1 MAYVIIFGDTNFPI
15 GSDGSY
21 GRNETGTD
29 IIVRDTSSD
38 EYYTIPTCCSDNYM
52 TVWYG
57 NGVYNDDI
65 INALL
70 GTDIDFRN
78 INEGEFVSSV
88 DISHYNIYA
97 SYNGTCYVASFGARN
112 ANAITLIPHMF
123 EDIPLSSISLPCN
136 ITEIPDYMF
145 CNSSLRWINIP
156 STVVTIGNNA
166 FDDCNML
173 EDVKFN
179 GNNLDTIDE
188 KAFAGCNAL
197 PSIVIPNSVTSIGG
211 SGFSYCT
218 SLTSCTL
225 SNNLETIEDSLFM
238 NCQSLETINIPN
250 SVTSIG
256 DSAFTNCISLTSVTI
271 GNGVESI
278 GDYAFY
284 DCTDLLDVTIPDNV
298 TAMGD
303 ATFSGCTSL
312 SSVTIGDGVTS
323 MSSPS
328 IFEDCTSLE
337 SVDFG
342 SNIISLGG
350 SGLLS
355 GCTALTDI
363 YLRYTGGVVN
373 TSQYLIDRNIASG
386 VTLHVPSSLE
396 NDYKNSMLWTQ
407 VAGFDANNIV
417 GDL

>member
-1 MAYVIIFGDTNFPI
+1 MAYEIIFGDTNFPI

-38 EYYTIPTCCSDNYM
+38 EYYTIPTCCSNNYM

-123 EDIPLSSISLPCN
+123 EDIPLSYISLPCN

-166 FDDCNML
+166 FDDCDIL

-197 PSIVIPNSVTSIGG
+197 PSIVIPNSVTSIGS

-225 SNNLETIEDSLFM
+225 SNNLETIEDGLFM
-238 NCQSLETINIPN
+238 NCQSLETIDIPN
-250 SVTSIG
+250 SVTSIAN
-256 DSAFTNCISLTSVTI
+256 SAFYSCTSLTSVTI
-271 GNGVESI
+271 GSGVESI

-284 DCTDLLDVTIPDNV
+284 GCTDLLDVTIPDNV
-298 TAMGD
+298 TTMGD

-312 SSVTIGDGVTS
+312 TSVTIGDGVTS
-323 MSSPS
+323 VGNSAFTDCSSVTDIVLGES
-328 IFEDCTSLE
+328 CSGLNGYAFTRCDSLTSLTI
-337 SVDFG
+337 SYDDVINFQPTAG
-342 SNIISLGG
+342 IPASNVGFE
-350 SGLLS
+350 
-355 GCTALTDI
+355 
-363 YLRYTGGVVN
+363 
-373 TSQYLIDRNIASG
+373 
-386 VTLHVPSSLE
+386 LHVPGHLVS
-396 NDYKNSMLWTQ
+396 DYQTSFWVTSGYLNANQ
-407 VAGFDANNIV
+407 IVAI
-417 GDL
+417 

>member
-1 MAYVIIFGDTNFPI
+1 MAYEIIFGDTNFPI

-38 EYYTIPTCCSDNYM
+38 EYYTIPKCCSNNYM

-88 DISHYNIYA
+88 DTSHYNIYS

-112 ANAITLIPHMF
+112 ANAITLVPHMF

-166 FDDCNML
+166 FEDCNIL

-179 GNNLDTIDE
+179 GNNLGTIDE

-197 PSIVIPNSVTSIGG
+197 PSIVIPDSVTSIGS

-225 SNNLETIEDSLFM
+225 SNSLTSIEENLFR
-238 NCQSLETINIPN
+238 NCSSLETISIPN

-256 DSAFTNCISLTSVTI
+256 DSAFTNCTGLESVT
-271 GNGVESI
+271 
-278 GDYAFY
+278 
-284 DCTDLLDVTIPDNV
+284 TPDNV
-298 TAMGD
+298 TTMGE
-303 ATFSGCTSL
+303 AIFSGCTSL
-312 SSVTIGDGVTS
+312 TAATIGDGMTR
-323 MSSPS
+323 MTGSST
-328 IFEDCTSLE
+328 FEDCTSLK

-342 SNIISLGG
+342 SNITSLGG

-363 YLRYTGGVVN
+363 YLRYNGGVVN

-396 NDYKNSMLWTQ
+396 NDYKNSMVWTQ